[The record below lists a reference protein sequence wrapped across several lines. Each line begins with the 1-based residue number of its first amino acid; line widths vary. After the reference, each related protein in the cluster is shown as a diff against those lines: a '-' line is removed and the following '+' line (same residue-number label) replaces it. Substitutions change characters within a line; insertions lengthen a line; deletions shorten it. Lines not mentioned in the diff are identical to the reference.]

1 MGRHPEAA
9 PRMFRL
15 GANIARPLLTMTTKY
30 DVSGLD
36 NIPDDG
42 GFIATP
48 NHISYFDPFPWTH
61 VLYNRGIAPVFLAKS
76 ELFRNRAL
84 GAFLRSTG
92 QVPVYRESARAADV
106 LADAVRALDHGRCV
120 AIYPEGT
127 LTRDP
132 DLWPMRGKTGAA
144 RLALASRRPVI
155 PIAQW
160 GQHKIIAPYGH
171 VPRLVPGA
179 RKTVQVRFGP
189 AVELSDLYP
198 TSGEHLTTATVV
210 EATDRI
216 MQAIT
221 RQLEHLRGERAP
233 GQRMD
238 PKAHGLPTTGN
249 FHPHREENPR

>member
-9 PRMFRL
+9 PRMFRF
-15 GANIARPLLTMTTKY
+15 GANIARPLLAMTTRY

-36 NIPDDG
+36 HVPADG

-76 ELFRNRAL
+76 ELFRNKAL
-84 GAFLRSTG
+84 GSFLRSTG

-106 LADAVRALDHGRCV
+106 LVDAVRALDDGRCV

-160 GQHKIIAPYGH
+160 GQQEVLAPYGH
-171 VPRLVPGA
+171 VPRLIPGA
-179 RKTVQVRFGP
+179 RKTVRVRFGP
-189 AVELSDLYP
+189 AVDLSDLYP
-198 TSGEHLTTATVV
+198 EPDEHVTTVTVV

-216 MQAIT
+216 MRAIT

-249 FHPHREENPR
+249 FHTARDEN